1 MNRLRTGV
9 DELDEIF
16 MGGGKSETNLNK
28 IIELHSR
35 DISIRRERIKFEN
48 AKVNYKPNFKKYSK

>member
-16 MGGGKSETNLNK
+16 MGSKSETNLNK
-28 IIELHSR
+28 ITEIHSR
-35 DISIRRERIKFEN
+35 EIAIKRERIQVEN

>member
-28 IIELHSR
+28 IIFRATKR
-35 DISIRRERIKFEN
+35 DFLDYMVEN
-48 AKVNYKPNFKKYSK
+48 HGGK